1 MAEATMDAVRPPLGG
16 GPSRAAVALRRLLR
30 TPSGIVGVGLTV
42 VVAVVALLAEVIAP
56 GDPLASAGPSLRP
69 PSGDHWMG
77 TDNFGR
83 DLLAAVV
90 HGVRTSMTVV
100 VWVVAITLVVG
111 LAVGMVAGFRGGAVD
126 DVLMRITEVFQAI
139 PLFFLALLA
148 VAFFG
153 AGLEV
158 LILLLGLASWDELAR
173 VVRAESLSLRRR
185 TFVAAARAGGASDL
199 RIIGRHVLPNVLP
212 SALVV
217 VALIGSRVIL
227 IEAALSFI
235 GLGDPN
241 AVSLGSLIY
250 NAQGFLS
257 VAWWMS
263 FFPGVA
269 IAVAV
274 LGLNLVSD
282 VVNDALDPTGA
293 RIRVGPGRG
302 GPGRGR
308 RPAGTRRRTQLP
320 RDQGWSSAPTP
331 RHGPPPPDPL

>member
-1 MAEATMDAVRPPLGG
+1 MTEATLDVTGTGPVNA
-16 GPSRAAVALRRLLR
+16 GPSRWVTILRRLVR
-30 TPSGIVGVGLTV
+30 TPSGMIGIGLTLIV
-42 VVAVVALLAEVIAP
+42 VMVTLMAGVIAP
-56 GDPLASAGPSLRP
+56 GDPLASTGPALRP
-69 PSGDHWMG
+69 PSGAHWMG

-83 DLLAAVV
+83 DMLAGVV
-90 HGVRTSMTVV
+90 HGLRTSMTVV
-100 VWVVAITLVVG
+100 GWVMTLTLVVG
-111 LAVGMVAGFRGGAVD
+111 VVVGMVSGYRGGVVD

-158 LILLLGLASWDELAR
+158 LILLLGLVSWDQLAR
-173 VVRAESLSLRRR
+173 VVRSESLSLRERK
-185 TFVAAARAGGASDL
+185 FVVAARACGASDA
-199 RIIGRHVLPNVLP
+199 RIVLRHVLPNVFP
-212 SALVV
+212 SAIVV

-241 AVSLGSLIY
+241 AVSLGSLIF
-250 NAQGFLS
+250 NAQSFLS

-263 FFPGVA
+263 FFPGAA

-293 RIRVGPGRG
+293 G
-302 GPGRGR
+302 
-308 RPAGTRRRTQLP
+308 PAGVGSRRRRSPASGL
-320 RDQGWSSAPTP
+320 R
-331 RHGPPPPDPL
+331 

>member
-1 MAEATMDAVRPPLGG
+1 MTEATIDVVRPPVSGS
-16 GPSRAAVALRRLLR
+16 PSRAAVALRRLFR

-42 VVAVVALLAEVIAP
+42 VVAVVALLADVIAP
-56 GDPLASAGPSLRP
+56 GDPLAAAGSSLRP
-69 PSGDHWMG
+69 PSAAHWMG

-83 DLLAAVV
+83 DLLAGVV

-100 VWVVAITLVVG
+100 VWVVAITLLVG
-111 LAVGMVAGFRGGAVD
+111 LAVGMVSGYRGGVVD
-126 DVLMRITEVFQAI
+126 DVLMRVTEVFQAI

-158 LILLLGLASWDELAR
+158 LILLLGLVSWDQLAR
-173 VVRAESLSLRRR
+173 VVRAEALSLRRR
-185 TFVAAARAGGASDL
+185 TFISAARAGGASNA
-199 RIIGRHVLPNVLP
+199 RIIVRHVLPNVLP

-293 RIRVGPGRG
+293 RVRVGPGHG

-308 RPAGTRRRTQLP
+308 RPAGTRRRIRLP

-331 RHGPPPPDPL
+331 RHGPPPPGPQ